1 VAGAVELLAEQ
12 VPIEHNQCMTA
23 PDGAPADAQRLDVL
37 AERMSRAEALAHL
50 LSDRIVSRQVVP
62 GERLGTKD
70 ELRQRY
76 AVAAGTLNEAIRL
89 LETRGLVSAKPG
101 PRGGIF
107 VSAPSVH
114 VRLGHLI
121 LGLGDQALTVPDSLE
136 IRNALEVPLAVGAS
150 RNVRRADARE
160 LRRLLA
166 AMEACGGSPSEYLR
180 CNWDL
185 HEAIAHLS
193 DNQLL
198 RTIYVAL
205 LDAARE
211 AVTEVRVDQEDADW
225 WRSNW
230 QLHVDLVEGIASGD
244 AERAARAAAAHTPVF
259 TLHAGDLPD
268 EGRQGSALLL
278 ARPSA

>member
-1 VAGAVELLAEQ
+1 
-12 VPIEHNQCMTA
+12 MTA

-37 AERMSRAEALAHL
+37 AERMSRAEAVAHL
-50 LSDRIVSRQVVP
+50 LSDRIVSRQVAP

-89 LETRGLVSAKPG
+89 LETRGLVLAKPG

-114 VRLGHLI
+114 VRLCHLI

-136 IRNALEVPLAVGAS
+136 IRNALEVPLAIRAS
-150 RNVRRADARE
+150 RNVRRTDARE

-166 AMEACGGSPSEYLR
+166 AMEACGGSPGEYLR
-180 CNWDL
+180 LNWDL
-185 HEAIAHLS
+185 HEAIARLS

-211 AVTEVRVDQEDADW
+211 AVTEVRVDRQDADW
-225 WRSNW
+225 WRPNW

-244 AERAARAAAAHTPVF
+244 PERAGRAAAAHTPVF
-259 TLHAGDLPD
+259 ALQTGDTPEEGTQGRGLPPAHPAG
-268 EGRQGSALLL
+268 
-278 ARPSA
+278 